1 MQEHGAFIVRTDG
14 GNPMSNSQAA
24 RPILEQHSGEIP
36 TLHRWWV
43 YQRERFPILAQG
55 SLIAVLSLSAVSYS
69 ALLRGDHVWPAA
81 RSAVAAFLSTLL
93 FFLQLRIADEWKDAE
108 DDARFR
114 PYRPVPRGIVT
125 LKELR
130 TIGLTAALVQLVLA
144 LWLSA
149 ALVPLL
155 LVVWAY
161 MGLMSKEFFA
171 RKWMKAHP
179 VAYLASHMPALPLI
193 YLYATACD
201 WGVAGGVKRAAIG
214 WFLLVGLFNG
224 LVFEIGRKIRALQDE
239 EYGVETYTRLWGSR
253 KSVLVWFGAL
263 LLSAAAASMAASQ
276 IHWLTATALLL
287 GTALAI
293 ALEIGVQFLQQP
305 VSALAKRI
313 EVASGAW
320 ALIVHLALGP
330 LPLLFP
336 RGNGVR

>member
-1 MQEHGAFIVRTDG
+1 MSSSQVVRPTPQGSG
-14 GNPMSNSQAA
+14 G
-24 RPILEQHSGEIP
+24 IP
-36 TLHRWWV
+36 TLHRLWV

-69 ALLRGDHVWPAA
+69 ALLRGDHGWPAA

-108 DDARFR
+108 EDARFR

-125 LKELR
+125 LEELR
-130 TIGLTAALVQLVLA
+130 AIGLTAALVQLVLA

-155 LVVWAY
+155 LVWAY

-171 RKWMKAHP
+171 RNWLKAHP
-179 VAYLASHMPALPLI
+179 VAYLALHMPVLPLI

-201 WGVAGGVKRAAIG
+201 WAVAGGVKRAAIG

-224 LVFEIGRKIRALQDE
+224 LVFEIGRKIRAPQDE

-263 LLSAAAASMAASQ
+263 LLSASAALMAASL

-287 GTALAI
+287 GAALAI
-293 ALEIGVQFLQQP
+293 ALEIGFQFLQQP

-330 LPLLFP
+330 LPLLLL
-336 RGNGVR
+336 RGNWVR